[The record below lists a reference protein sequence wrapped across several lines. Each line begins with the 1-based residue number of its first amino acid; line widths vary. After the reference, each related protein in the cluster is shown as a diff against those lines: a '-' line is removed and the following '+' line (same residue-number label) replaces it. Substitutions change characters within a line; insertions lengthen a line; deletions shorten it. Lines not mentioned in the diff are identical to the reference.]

1 MPAEDRA
8 RSWFGTIWD
17 IADIQFVKSLVCCTK
32 YIIISALD
40 STSEAHQ
47 GKQQLHWH
55 AVVVFN
61 NAVARPKTKTAHWE
75 KCRNLKQCI
84 EYCKAKGDPPVHL
97 SGEEPKAGGPG
108 EIKNR
113 FAEFTEAC
121 KTMTDRELI
130 DNYGKM
136 YAQYTRYAH
145 QVR

>member
-1 MPAEDRA
+1 MPAKDRA

-17 IADIQFVKSLVCCTK
+17 IADIQYIKSLVYCTK
-32 YIIISALD
+32 YIIISAVD
-40 STSEAHQ
+40 TTAEAHQ
-47 GKQQLHWH
+47 GRQQLHWH
-55 AVVVFN
+55 AVVVFKTN
-61 NAVARPKTKTAHWE
+61 VARPKTKTAHWE

-84 EYCKAKGDPPVHL
+84 EYCKAKGDPTHI
-97 SGEEPKAGGPG
+97 SGEEPKAEGPG
-108 EIKNR
+108 DINNR

-136 YAQYTRYAH
+136 YATYTRYAH